1 MTKDE
6 VAKLFL
12 LFKTIWRDFVPQDE
26 WEATAQLNA
35 WHRILE
41 RRSYKDAEWAAHRCM
56 ESCTFPPIPADLMA
70 FMGTEMTLND
80 KLARLPMKDIE
91 PTYADETHME
101 AAFMRLMRDL
111 NKAKPMV
118 GNQPP
123 TVQEKTEGR

>member
-56 ESCTFPPIPADLMA
+56 ESCTVPPKPADLMA
-70 FMGTEMTLND
+70 FMGAEMTLND

-123 TVQEKTEGR
+123 TAQDETEGR

>member
-1 MTKDE
+1 MTRDE
-6 VAKLFL
+6 VKKIFGIFSRAY
-12 LFKTIWRDFVPQDE
+12 RDFLPEDREEVEQMITL
-26 WEATAQLNA
+26 WEIAFL
-35 WHRILE
+35 
-41 RRSYKDAEWAAHRCM
+41 RRTYKECEWAAM
-56 ESCTFPPIPADLMA
+56 EVIKTSKYPPTPAHLA
-70 FMGTEMTLND
+70 EYLGEMPTLND

-123 TVQEKTEGR
+123 TVQDQTEGR